1 MSVKLR
7 IKVLPG
13 KKQNKIEISGEEIK
27 ISIKEPAREG
37 MANKAVIE
45 LISRKLKIP
54 KSSVIILHGL
64 KSRNKV
70 IHIEGIDGKD
80 EILRRLVN

>member
-1 MSVKLR
+1 MTVKLR

-13 KKQNKIEISGEEIK
+13 KKQNKIEVSGEEIK
-27 ISIKEPAREG
+27 ISVKEAPREG
-37 MANKAVIE
+37 MANKALIE

-54 KSSVIILHGL
+54 KSSVNIVQGL

-70 IHIEGIDGKD
+70 IQIESNYDKD
-80 EILRRLVN
+80 EILRRLAD

>member
-1 MSVKLR
+1 
-7 IKVLPG
+7 
-13 KKQNKIEISGEEIK
+13 
-27 ISIKEPAREG
+27 

>member
-13 KKQNKIEISGEEIK
+13 KKQDKIEISGEEIK
-27 ISIKEPAREG
+27 ISVTKVAREG

-54 KSSVIILHGL
+54 KSSVNIVHGL
-64 KSRNKV
+64 RSRNKV
-70 IHIEGIDGKD
+70 IQIESTYGKD
-80 EILRRLVN
+80 EILRRLAD